1 LEEVTGASNKG
12 LTVKRD
18 FSGVAQGDVINA
30 SEVTLTF
37 STADASFNFSV
48 NGKYLDGSSTN
59 SSAAMAASVSANF
72 GSDTASL
79 QNKLNTLMTTLNAA
93 HPSSVFEYEIN
104 GTGKSV
110 TLRQRDGGEILLGGF
125 VTAST
130 HKDLT
135 AAVTTPS
142 GQGTNQTLVFQN
154 HDKALSATAIGT
166 QGVATAATLTLS
178 GDDVY
183 SMAISDG
190 TQTYTANNLIVDI
203 DDTTSTN
210 NFGNAVTEALL
221 GSGINVTMDTS
232 GNVFFRRGDGGAVIL
247 QSLTAAQGS
256 TAVWTPDSGQGTSYN
271 VTGQGSV
278 AGSTSTTVSTS
289 TASTS
294 SSSVSTSGSG
304 NSIANMSIASQTG
317 ATQAIA
323 TIDAAVSYVQ
333 AERSNLGAIQNRLT
347 YTVDN
352 LTNAMTN
359 AASARS
365 RVLDTDYAKETAEL
379 ARAQIIQQAA
389 TAMLAQ
395 ANQQPQIVLALL
407 Q

>member
-1 LEEVTGASNKG
+1 
-12 LTVKRD
+12 
-18 FSGVAQGDVINA
+18 
-30 SEVTLTF
+30 
-37 STADASFNFSV
+37 
-48 NGKYLDGSSTN
+48 
-59 SSAAMAASVSANF
+59 
-72 GSDTASL
+72 
-79 QNKLNTLMTTLNAA
+79 MTTLNAA
-93 HPSSVFEYEIN
+93 HPSSVFEYSID
-104 GTGKSV
+104 GTGKAI

-135 AAVTTPS
+135 VAVTTPS
-142 GQGTNQTLVFQN
+142 GQGTNQTMVFQN
-154 HDKALSATAIGT
+154 HDKALAATAIGT

-183 SMAISDG
+183 SMTVSDG
-190 TQTYTANNLIVDI
+190 TQSYTASNLIVDI

-232 GNVFFRRGDGGAVIL
+232 GNVFFRRADGGAVIL
-247 QSLTAAQGS
+247 QSLTAAQGA
-256 TAVWTPDSGQGTSYN
+256 TGVWTPDSGQGTSYN
-271 VTGQGSV
+271 VSGAGSV
-278 AGSTSTTVSTS
+278 AGSTSTSVSTGVASS
-289 TASTS
+289 TASSIS
-294 SSSVSTSGSG
+294 SSG
-304 NSIANMSIASQTG
+304 NSIANMSIASQSG
-317 ATQAIA
+317 ATQAIS
-323 TIDAAVSYVQ
+323 TIDSAVSYVQ